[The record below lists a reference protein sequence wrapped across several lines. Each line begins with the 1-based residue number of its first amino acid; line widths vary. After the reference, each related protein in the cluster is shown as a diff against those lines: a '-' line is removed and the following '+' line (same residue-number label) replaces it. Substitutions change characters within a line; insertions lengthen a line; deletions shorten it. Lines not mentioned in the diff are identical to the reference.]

1 MSRLVARKGGF
12 RGWIA
17 PARRGFA
24 AVLMLTGLLLAGC
37 APSEEPPLRVATI
50 EWIGYQPLNIAHSLG
65 ALAPGEI
72 RVARFASNT
81 ESLRAFRNRSVDVAA
96 LTLDEALLLRA
107 DGHDIRVILLMDY
120 SHGADT
126 ILARPGIDTLADLA
140 GHRIGVENSAA
151 TAYLLARGLEHAG
164 LDTDAVEVVRVDA
177 GRHAE
182 AFRQGEVDALATFEP
197 IRTRLLQD
205 GAVELFD
212 STRIPG
218 EIVDVLVAH
227 RDALDLH
234 RTHLSELVAAW
245 FRALDHLEHEPDHAR
260 AVLADQTGLP
270 LDALDLALGG
280 VQFPSLAENCKALA
294 NDGQALHASARE
306 LVALMRENRLLPR
319 PVTLD
324 ELFDDQVVRAVGC
337 PDHPTGT

>member
-1 MSRLVARKGGF
+1 MSRLVARKDGF

-17 PARRGFA
+17 PVRRRFA
-24 AVLMLTGLLLAGC
+24 AILVLGILLLAGC
-37 APSEEPPLRVATI
+37 SSPEEPPLRVAMI
-50 EWIGYQPLNIAHSLG
+50 EWIGYQPLNIAHSLE
-65 ALAPGEI
+65 ALPPSEI
-72 RVARFASNT
+72 RVARFTSNT

-126 ILARPGIDTLADLA
+126 ILARPGIDTLADLE

-151 TAYLLARGLEHAG
+151 TAYLLARGLEHAE
-164 LDTDAVEVVRVDA
+164 LDPDAVEVVRVDA

-218 EIVDVLVAH
+218 EIVDVLVVH
-227 RDALDLH
+227 RNALDQH
-234 RTHLSELVAAW
+234 SDHLAELVQAW
-245 FRALDHLEHEPDHAR
+245 FRALDHLEQEPENAR
-260 AVLADQTGLP
+260 AILADQTNLP
-270 LDALDLALGG
+270 LDALEVALRG

-294 NDGQALHASARE
+294 NNGQALRASARQLVE
-306 LVALMRENRLLPR
+306 LMHESQLLPG

-324 ELFDDQVVRAVGC
+324 ELFEDRVMRAVGC
-337 PDHPTGT
+337 PDRATGT